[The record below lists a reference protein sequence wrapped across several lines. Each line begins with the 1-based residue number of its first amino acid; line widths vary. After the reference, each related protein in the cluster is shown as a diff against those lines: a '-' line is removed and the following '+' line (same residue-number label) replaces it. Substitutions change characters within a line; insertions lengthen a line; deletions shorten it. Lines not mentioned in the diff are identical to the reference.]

1 MLIIR
6 VIQHTPHI
14 LTRFESELVFRAMG
28 IAVPACRT
36 AVREV
41 ERESGDVR
49 LGGADGDGLYDA
61 ICVFGFWS
69 LI

>member
-1 MLIIR
+1 MLIICM
-6 VIQHTPHI
+6 VKYPPPIFAG
-14 LTRFESELVFRAMG
+14 FESELVFRTVGLAM
-28 IAVPACRT
+28 PACRA

-41 ERESGDVR
+41 QRESGDVR

-61 ICVFGFWS
+61 ICVLRFRG